1 MSKQNFYFS
10 QSMLTKIAN
19 VSAATISRISTKLD
33 MKNLKSEVRKK
44 YDFSQARLI
53 LKQAIGTGHLIR
65 NKTQVFFNFKGGT
78 GKTTI
83 CHQVSVHM
91 ALLGFKVLAIDC
103 DPQAHLTYALG
114 VTEEEEKLT
123 LYDVIV
129 NKLSIKETIKISKS
143 LEDIETLI

>member
-1 MSKQNFYFS
+1 MNKQNFYFS

-19 VSAATISRISTKLD
+19 VSASTISRLSTKLD

-53 LKQAIGTGHLIR
+53 LKQAIGIEHLIH
-65 NKTQVFFNFKGGT
+65 KKIQVFFNFKGGT

-83 CHQVSVHM
+83 CHQVAVHM

-114 VTEEEEKLT
+114 VTEEEENLT

-129 NKLSIKETIKISKS
+129 NKLPIKETIRYNTI
-143 LEDIETLI
+143 